1 MLFLKRTIFYFEN
14 NIGSK
19 KLLVDN
25 GQFVL
30 ITLTEFLFLLFSNHH
45 HFVY

>member
-14 NIGSK
+14 NIGSE

-25 GQFVL
+25 GQICFNN
-30 ITLTEFLFLLFSNHH
+30 T
-45 HFVY
+45 Y